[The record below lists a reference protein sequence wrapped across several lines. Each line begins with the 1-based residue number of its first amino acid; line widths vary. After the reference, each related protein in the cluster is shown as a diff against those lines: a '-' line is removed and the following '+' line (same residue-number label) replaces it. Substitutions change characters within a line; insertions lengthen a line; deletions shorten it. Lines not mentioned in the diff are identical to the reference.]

1 MNNIRTTAL
10 HTCEVKIYRSS
21 QYSSFE
27 KALEFGAVK
36 VFEDTDGYT
45 STIDCLL
52 NCKNTAELLDHGSSR
67 YDIRTA
73 IWINGERLDEC
84 FLADAEKT
92 IIMYLKSIS

>member
-1 MNNIRTTAL
+1 MNSIKISAL

-21 QYSSFE
+21 QYSSLE

-36 VFEDTDGYT
+36 AFEDTDGYT

-52 NCKNTAELLDHGSSR
+52 NCKKTAELLDHGSSR

-84 FLADAEKT
+84 FLSGAEDT
-92 IIMYLKSIS
+92 INLYLKSIS